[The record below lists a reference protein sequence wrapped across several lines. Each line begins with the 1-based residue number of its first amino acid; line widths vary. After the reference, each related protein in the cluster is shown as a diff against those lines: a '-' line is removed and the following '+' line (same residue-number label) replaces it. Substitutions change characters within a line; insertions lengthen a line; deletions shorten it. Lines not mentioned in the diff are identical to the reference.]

1 MDPVELLARRR
12 LGGFGVGGLGAPLLV
27 ARPVDCLISSEL
39 VQIPPGEQAGV
50 MPVIEHNFD
59 GVLSDGLHGPDADI
73 LLPQHQHLLAGAVS
87 FDFSRGRV
95 HAQVLERQLEAATV
109 RKTHFQ
115 QPGFAAY
122 FDFSRDRVSHISAS
136 IGPGI

>member
-12 LGGFGVGGLGAPLLV
+12 LSDGFGAALLV
-27 ARPVDCLISSEL
+27 ARPVQSLIPSEL

-50 MPVIEHNFD
+50 MAVIEHN
-59 GVLSDGLHGPDADI
+59 LHGILTDRLHSSYADI
-73 LLPQHQHLLAGAVS
+73 FFTQHKHFLTRAMP
-87 FDFSRGRV
+87 FDFRRGRV
-95 HAQVLERQLEAATV
+95 HAQVLERQLEPAPV

-136 IGPGI
+136 IGPGL

>member
-12 LGGFGVGGLGAPLLV
+12 LGGFGAPLLV
-27 ARPVDCLISSEL
+27 ARPVNRLISSEL

-50 MPVIEHNFD
+50 MAVIEDNFHRI
-59 GVLSDGLHGPDADI
+59 LSDGLHGTNTDI
-73 LLPQHQHLLAGAVS
+73 ILSEHQYFLTRTMS
-87 FDFSRGRV
+87 FDFRRGGM

-136 IGPGI
+136 IGPGL

>member
-1 MDPVELLARRR
+1 MDPVELLARRW
-12 LGGFGVGGLGAPLLV
+12 LGRIDAPLLV
-27 ARPVDCLISSEL
+27 ARPVHRLISSEL
-39 VQIPPGEQAGV
+39 MQIPPGEQAGV

-59 GVLSDGLHGPDADI
+59 GILSDGLHRTDTDI
-73 LLPQHQHLLAGAVS
+73 LLSQHQHFLAGAMS

-95 HAQVLERQLEAATV
+95 HAQVLERQLEPAAV

-122 FDFSRDRVSHISAS
+122 FDFCRDRVSHISAS
-136 IGPGI
+136 IGPGL